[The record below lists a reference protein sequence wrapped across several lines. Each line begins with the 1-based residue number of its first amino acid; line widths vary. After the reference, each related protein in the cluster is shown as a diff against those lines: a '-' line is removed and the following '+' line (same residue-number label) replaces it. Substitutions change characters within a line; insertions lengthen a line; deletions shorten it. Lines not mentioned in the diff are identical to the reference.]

1 MQAKAIVEFF
11 QQTPALAR
19 LCSQNGWPDSDSL
32 QVEILKED
40 AGTVFCNVTFDEIL
54 MEGAGCVAG
63 RVSCWGRYRLR
74 LDATGRVIDARLMA
88 GEAEVG

>member
-1 MQAKAIVEFF
+1 MQAEAIMEYF

-32 QVEILKED
+32 QVEVFKED
-40 AGTVFCNVTFDEIL
+40 AGKVCCNVTFDEIL

-74 LDATGRVIDARLMA
+74 LDAAGNVIGAQLMA
-88 GEAEVG
+88 GEAELS